1 MFLSDRTIILS
12 THHMDEADI
21 LGDRIAIIS
30 NGQLKCCGTS
40 LFLKSTFGEGYHLAL
55 VKKPKDED
63 DMQSGGQ
70 ILFIHVL
77 TDFPSCQ
84 SFWLTIY
91 ILVSVYCNGVEC
103 HVLCLWHGNSLLQ
116 HIGQSTTAT
125 NRHCRDM
132 TSDEKAMLKPNK
144 QTNFHSFNSGQLS
157 ARFPMLN
164 WLIFHS

>member
-70 ILFIHVL
+70 IA
-77 TDFPSCQ
+77 DFPSCP
-84 SFWLTIY
+84 SFWLTTY
-91 ILVSVYCNGVEC
+91 SQVSVYCNGVEC
-103 HVLCLWHGNSLLQ
+103 HVLCLWHDNSLLQ
-116 HIGQSTTAT
+116 LIGQSTTAT

-132 TSDEKAMLKPNK
+132 TSDVKAMLKPNK
-144 QTNFHSFNSGQLS
+144 QTNFHSCNSGQLS
-157 ARFPMLN
+157 APFPMLN